1 LRKLFSK
8 TVPCVW
14 MRHTWRRWILDSC
27 WL

>member
-14 MRHTWRRWILDSC
+14 MRHTWPRWILDSC